1 MKANISRRWP
11 VIICNKTRPSQA
23 QSYSKRSANKIVTWR
38 PWLVPFWS
46 AYEDFV
52 GGNPQG
58 NLFTGFRVTTLYLLS
73 KSTIILTLFL
83 YQFEIQDKTVKSASI
98 ICF

>member
-23 QSYSKRSANKIVTWR
+23 QSYSKRSANKIVSRR

-52 GGNPQG
+52 GGNPRG
-58 NLFTGFRVTTLYLLS
+58 NLFTGFRVTTLLS